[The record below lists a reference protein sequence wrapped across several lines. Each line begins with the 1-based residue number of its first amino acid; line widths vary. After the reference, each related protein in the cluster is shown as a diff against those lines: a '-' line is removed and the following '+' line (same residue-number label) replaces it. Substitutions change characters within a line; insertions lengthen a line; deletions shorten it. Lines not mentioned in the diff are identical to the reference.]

1 MRWENRGVSGALP
14 SDIDQR
20 TGHLQAHETLKVLP
34 EPPGVEYPQRHSAC
48 AEILQELDRG
58 DDGGDHKA
66 GEHEIAGGAD
76 RSRIV
81 LFEAIYRVNEEEESE
96 SEEKVCGKHR
106 WEGAF
111 VPVPQVG
118 EVNDAHASC
127 EEML

>member
-1 MRWENRGVSGALP
+1 MSGGSL
-14 SDIDQR
+14 SDRDKR
-20 TGHLQAHETLKVLP
+20 TGHLQAHETLEVLT
-34 EPPGVEYPQRHSAC
+34 EPSSVEYPQRHSAC
-48 AEILQELDRG
+48 TKILQELDRG

-76 RSRIV
+76 RARIV

-96 SEEKVCGKHR
+96 SEEKVCGEHR

-127 EEML
+127 EGKL